1 MRRFLSA
8 LIVVA
13 LLPAAAF
20 AAPTRVA
27 IPASARLPDQPTK
40 ENILAWINT
49 YRLHP
54 APERLP
60 IAVRAMSRLGLIADP
75 EGSGVYVG
83 FIAGVLSANPERA
96 DALIAKMFPLPNE
109 HHWAIVR
116 AIAFSDRPDWRILMQ
131 RVAVRMP
138 ERHVMM
144 DRYLSG
150 KLPRLSDAP
159 IEKDESWG
167 ERMRAQ
173 LAFGKSKKDKGASF
187 ALTPDL
193 LDTLWGYY
201 FATGSDHP
209 LSRIVLM
216 LRWAKER
223 DSVEKLT
230 LGSMAKYTLAINA
243 SRNTDLLARLKWAE
257 TQDQPEG
264 VKGALTEV
272 IDAAETVETVK
283 LRNEALAAIDELK
296 RRGPGSKRDLTLW
309 GQVGEGALAAGCI
322 AAAVAGQVE
331 LGIPC
336 VIGGAA
342 GSAALRLWDQK

>member
-8 LIVVA
+8 LLVVA
-13 LLPAAAF
+13 LLPAVAVAA
-20 AAPTRVA
+20 AAPT
-27 IPASARLPDQPTK
+27 RLPDQPSK

-49 YRLHP
+49 YRMHP

-60 IAVRAMSRLGLIADP
+60 TAVRAMSRLGLIADP

-96 DALIAKMFPLPNE
+96 DALVAKMFPLPSE

-131 RVAVRMP
+131 RVGDRMP

-150 KLPRLSDAP
+150 KLPRLSEAP
-159 IEKDESWG
+159 IEKDETWG

-173 LAFGKSKKDKGASF
+173 FAFGKPKKDKKDSF

-201 FATGSDHP
+201 FATGNYQP

-243 SRNTDLLARLKWAE
+243 SRSIDLLARLKWAE
-257 TQDQPEG
+257 TQDQPDG
-264 VKGALTEV
+264 VKSALTEV

-296 RRGPGSKRDLTLW
+296 RRGPGTKRDLTLW

-342 GSAALRLWDQK
+342 GSAA